1 MYDDQTLI
9 NNIQGKLTPGRSGE
23 IDAAVLS
30 SSIGSELHDRYWKLS
45 VYEAV
50 CSKKAYARHIC
61 SKHRSGSPDDD
72 ADDLLTRAYEKL
84 VRRCEK
90 VNEKRV
96 QINENEIK
104 FVDAE
109 GSAGETLKFS
119 VLQCELQILG
129 LNNRSSFPKKVRFES
144 LKVEAEIA
152 AADEDNTQIAYRL
165 LKSSNEV
172 IVFGPKPADKFQI
185 KISVVPLKR
194 YLKKTLTN
202 LSFDIN
208 LAKLP
213 AGQSSKGKK
222 QKSRK
227 PNEDQETLMGRTN
240 RARRQAAEYQ
250 AAEYQEKRKWWQAKT
265 GDDGSPRYAARSD
278 RLQSF
283 DGNVGLEGEVSEES
297 LLSQQ
302 RIDEMRREAIDKA
315 DNIMGKAGKEVHDFL
330 QSDQFNPDLRE
341 ALLLRIN
348 GEDYD
353 DIAKICDISEGNARK
368 RVCKA
373 RMALIEGLPEIHE
386 LLKENGP
393 GAKGR
398 SGDED
403 ES

>member
-23 IDAAVLS
+23 IDAAILS

-50 CSKKAYARHIC
+50 RSLKSYARSKC
-61 SKHRSGSPDDD
+61 SEHRSGSPDDD
-72 ADDLLTRAYEKL
+72 ADDLITRAYEKL
-84 VRRCEK
+84 VRHCERAD
-90 VNEKRV
+90 EKRV

-104 FVDAE
+104 IVDAKDP
-109 GSAGETLKFS
+109 AGETQEFS
-119 VLQCELQILG
+119 VLQCRLQILG
-129 LNNRSSFPKKVRFES
+129 LNNRSNFLKTVKFEG
-144 LKVEAEIA
+144 LKVEADVSTA
-152 AADEDNTQIAYRL
+152 AEDNTQIAYRL
-165 LKSSNEV
+165 LKPLNEV
-172 IVFGPKPADKFQI
+172 VVFGPKPADKFQI
-185 KISVVPLKR
+185 KISVVPLKKLLR
-194 YLKKTLTN
+194 KTLRN
-202 LSFDIN
+202 LSADIH
-208 LAKLP
+208 LIKLTP
-213 AGQSSKGKK
+213 KE
-222 QKSRK
+222 R
-227 PNEDQETLMGRTN
+227 D
-240 RARRQAAEYQ
+240 
-250 AAEYQEKRKWWQAKT
+250 QAKT
-265 GDDGSPRYAARSD
+265 GDDEGPRYAARSD

-283 DGNVGLEGEVSEES
+283 ELSIENEEDEVSEES

-302 RIDEMRREAIDKA
+302 QIDEMRREAIDKA
-315 DNIMGKAGKEVHDFL
+315 ENVMGKAGREVSDFL
-330 QSDQFNPDLRE
+330 HSDQFHPDFRE

-348 GEDYD
+348 GADYD
-353 DIAKICDISEGNARK
+353 EIAKKCDISVGNARK